1 MLPPCRYVTV
11 FLPGGVRL
19 TPGAAGA
26 LLALAR
32 RRCGGKP
39 WGGAVCEAFSGPG
52 GTLLILREMRLS
64 AALAGYALPFL
75 QKYFTE

>member
-1 MLPPCRYVTV
+1 MLPPCRCVTV
-11 FLPGGVRL
+11 VLPGGVRL

-32 RRCGGKP
+32 RRGGGKP
-39 WGGAVCEAFSGPG
+39 WDGAVCDAFSAPG
-52 GTLLILREMRLS
+52 GTLLILREVRFS